1 MTKQEMIGVLR
12 DYIYRLRSDGGNI
25 SPKVLR
31 EELRRTRDDIHSLR
45 EDILSS
51 HYIKNKS
58 YENNFNKTYTRGR
71 K

>member
-1 MTKQEMIGVLR
+1 MTNQEMIGILK

-31 EELRRTRDDIHSLR
+31 EELRRIRDDIHSLR

-58 YENNFNKTYTRGR
+58 YARSIKETYARGG
-71 K
+71 